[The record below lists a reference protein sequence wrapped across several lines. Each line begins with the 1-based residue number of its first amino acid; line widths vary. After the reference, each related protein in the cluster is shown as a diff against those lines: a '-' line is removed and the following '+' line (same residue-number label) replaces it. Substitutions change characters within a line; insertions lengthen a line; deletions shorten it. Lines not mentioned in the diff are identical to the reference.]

1 MTAADALASGTA
13 SQGGS
18 GETVRTQM
26 ERRLL
31 TEQAPVAACKQVA

>member
-26 ERRLL
+26 ERRL